1 MSNDDEEEEVIKKIK
16 IPKYTLYFSD
26 MDPKNVAKI
35 LECKHK
41 IT

>member
-35 LECKHK
+35 LECKNK